1 MKTPATPETPGILP
15 LPDEIISHHEQSLLG
30 SMKEWRSTRHVP
42 PVLLL
47 TGLPGVGKRAMGY
60 YLAQWLL
67 CERAGMNTRKQTDE
81 ADRASLGLFDAAAIT
96 PVAVATPSGEARP
109 CGECPSCHK
118 ALRGNWVDFEEI
130 RTAEDEE
137 TLKIDQFRKLKS
149 KQGFG
154 AHESDYRVIL
164 IPDADRMTSQAA
176 NSVLKMLEEPPQGW
190 VFVLTASDANLLL
203 PTLVSRC
210 QSLRLKPLP
219 AEVLGRLISQSES
232 KEITAERRR
241 LAVAFAEG
249 SWTRALEWT
258 QDSAWKK
265 RSDVLNF
272 IQDPVSSV
280 NSLVD
285 WAATD
290 APSFHRLLD
299 QLESLAL
306 DLIRYSLVAGDDT
319 PPEKYPWRNSDG
331 ARALS
336 THARSVLKRTQTT
349 AAARAWWIE
358 RSERIA
364 RARQEIPLP
373 LNRKLLAQDILLPWT
388 R

>member
-1 MKTPATPETPGILP
+1 MKAAPIAETPGVLP
-15 LPDEIISHHEQSLLG
+15 LPTEVISHHGQSLFEA
-30 SMKEWRSTRHVP
+30 MKEWRSSRHMP

-47 TGLPGVGKRAMGY
+47 TGLPGVGKRAIGY

-67 CERAGMNTRKQTDE
+67 CERAGMNTGRG
-81 ADRASLGLFDAAAIT
+81 ASVEDSGDSLSLF
-96 PVAVATPSGEARP
+96 GEAPPAPTAQALLPEGDPRP
-109 CGECPSCHK
+109 CGECASCHK
-118 ALRGNWVDFEEI
+118 AIRGSWVDFEEI

-137 TLKIDQFRKLKS
+137 TLKIDQFRKLKT

-164 IPDADRMTSQAA
+164 IPDADRMTPQAA
-176 NSVLKMLEEPPQGW
+176 NSVLKLLEEPPVGW
-190 VFVLTASDANLLL
+190 VFILTASDANLLL

-210 QSLRLKPLP
+210 QSLRLKPFPQDSL
-219 AEVLGRLISQSES
+219 ERLLAQNEA
-232 KEITAERRR
+232 TAERKR
-241 LAVAFAEG
+241 LAVSFAEG
-249 SWTRALEWT
+249 SWARAIEWS
-258 QDSAWKK
+258 QEAAWKK
-265 RSDVLNF
+265 RSDLLNF
-272 IQDPVSSV
+272 LQEPVSSL
-280 NSLVD
+280 NILVD

-306 DLIRYSLVAGDDT
+306 DLIRFTLQPEDAS
-319 PPEKYPWRNSDG
+319 PEKHAWHNSDA

-336 THARSVLKRTQTT
+336 GHARAVFKRRQTRE
-349 AAARAWWIE
+349 AARAWWIE